1 MLPEPT
7 AGGRKTSNLCSASE
21 GQRVALHA
29 DLTILARFARLS
41 PEREPPTRCV
51 GRTRC
56 KSRSAR
62 RRVGTPLTKGSRADL
77 ALDRHHRRCFASR
90 PWLLSPETFWIA
102 ARAA

>member
-21 GQRVALHA
+21 GLNGS
-29 DLTILARFARLS
+29 RLMPTS
-41 PEREPPTRCV
+41 RSSRSRGSRPSASRPTRGV

-77 ALDRHHRRCFASR
+77 ALDRHHRHCFASR
-90 PWLLSPETFWIA
+90 RWLRSPETFWIA
-102 ARAA
+102 ARVA